1 MMIFLMEGSIAQAA
15 SVILVI
21 LVVVPFEVFF
31 FGLLKTRRKM
41 KLKTTTKY

>member
-21 LVVVPFEVFF
+21 LVVPFEVFF